1 MRSAKGS
8 SYDSGMK
15 TLAGKVCLVAG
26 ATRGAGRG
34 IAIELGAAGA
44 TVICTGRSTR
54 AQASD
59 LNRPETIE
67 ETAELVS
74 SAGGIGI
81 AIRCDHTQE
90 SEVQALIERIK
101 LEHERLDVLVNDI
114 WGGEKLIDWGK
125 KFWELQPAKTFKL
138 IERATFTHIITARYA
153 TPLMLET
160 GPGLILEITDGDG
173 DSYRGNFAYDLV
185 KTTVIRMAKG
195 MAAEFDGQTI
205 TADQSG
211 STSGQPLAQLTVAAL
226 TPGFLRS
233 EEMLEHFGVTE
244 QNWQDGARKDP
255 YFALSETPHFVG
267 RAVAALA
274 SDLNNSRFAGQALS
288 SWGLSE
294 IYGFTDLD
302 GSRPHWGKNFP
313 ALKAKLEA
321 QTNAPV

>member
-1 MRSAKGS
+1 MPCEINS
-8 SYDSGMK
+8 SYHSGMK
-15 TLAGKVCLVAG
+15 PLSGKVALVAG

-90 SEVQALIERIK
+90 VEVQALFERVK
-101 LEHERLDVLVNDI
+101 LEHGQLDVLVNDI

-125 KFWELQPAKTFKL
+125 KFWELEPAKTFKL
-138 IERATFTHIITARYA
+138 IERAIFTHIITARYA

-160 GPGLILEITDGDG
+160 GPGLILEITDGDYG
-173 DSYRGNFAYDLV
+173 FYRGNFAYDMV
-185 KTTVIRMAKG
+185 KNTVIRMAKG
-195 MAAEFDGQTI
+195 MAHELKASGL
-205 TADQSG
+205 TAC
-211 STSGQPLAQLTVAAL
+211 AI

-233 EEMLEHFGVTE
+233 EEMLEHMGVTE
-244 QNWQDGARKDP
+244 ANWQEASDKT
-255 YFALSETPHFVG
+255 FALMAETPHYVG

-274 SDLNNSRFAGQALS
+274 SDPNVSRFTGKTLS
-288 SWGLSE
+288 SWGLMHE
-294 IYGFTDLD
+294 YGFTDVD
-302 GSRPHWGKNFP
+302 GRQPDWGVFWQATHIQDYP
-313 ALKAKLEA
+313 EL
-321 QTNAPV
+321 

>member
-1 MRSAKGS
+1 
-8 SYDSGMK
+8 MK
-15 TLAGKVCLVAG
+15 TLAGKFCLVAG
-26 ATRGAGRG
+26 ATRGSGRG

-138 IERATFTHIITARYA
+138 IERAIFTHIITARYA

-255 YFALSETPHFVG
+255 YFALSETPQFVG

-274 SDLNNSRFAGQALS
+274 SDPNNSRFAGHQERKGESELS
-288 SWGLSE
+288 FG
-294 IYGFTDLD
+294 I
-302 GSRPHWGKNFP
+302 
-313 ALKAKLEA
+313 
-321 QTNAPV
+321 